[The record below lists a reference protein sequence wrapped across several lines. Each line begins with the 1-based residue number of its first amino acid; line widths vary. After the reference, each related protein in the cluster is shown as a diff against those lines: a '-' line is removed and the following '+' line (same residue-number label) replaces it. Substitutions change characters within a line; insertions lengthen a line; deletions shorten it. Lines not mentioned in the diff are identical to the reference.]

1 MGLFD
6 RLRPA
11 PTAAV
16 DATLVVANA
25 ATLAQAGPFL
35 DTLAQHGRVAVGVA
49 DGEPYAGALPAI
61 GARDLH
67 DLRRLK
73 PARVIVLGE
82 VANGIALAQT
92 CSAPC
97 YWVNARDP
105 RIATLK
111 LAAVTVADARAHA
124 ALPTAQL
131 TGDPLLSL
139 PAPAAPPDITFCE
152 RFKEFR
158 ERERW
163 VGYFAATGAGEEDF
177 AYLSFMQLS
186 RKQMGLFVLAPYDP
200 TRYEPVYRD
209 AIKYRLPTNRH
220 LRLITSYIPHKTRV
234 YYIEDAA
241 ALKTMYACA
250 DFVVV
255 GGTLNAESTHV
266 PDIFTPLSYGRP
278 VIVGPRRD
286 DYAVAAALRAGV
298 VLAADNVDDI
308 VRHAMGLIGG
318 ADREGLADAA
328 QEWLSL
334 QVGAA
339 ARAAAMVGI

>member
-25 ATLAQAGPFL
+25 ATLAQAQPFL
-35 DTLAQHGRVAVGVA
+35 DALVQHGRLAVGIA

-139 PAPAAPPDITFCE
+139 PAPAAPPDIAFCE

-186 RKQMGLFVLAPYDP
+186 RKRMGLLALAPYDS

-241 ALKTMYACA
+241 ALKAMYPCA

-255 GGTLNAESTHV
+255 GGTLSAEARHV
-266 PDIFTPLSYGRP
+266 PDLFTPLSYGRP
-278 VIVGPRRD
+278 LIVGPRRD
-286 DYAVAAALRAGV
+286 DYAVAAALRAGI
-298 VLAADNVDDI
+298 VLAADNVDDV
-308 VRHAMGLIGG
+308 VRHALGLIGDADGG
-318 ADREGLADAA
+318 ALTRAA
-328 QEWLSL
+328 ATWLSS
-334 QVGAA
+334 QRGAA
-339 ARAAAMVGI
+339 ARIMSILSA

>member
-16 DATLVVANA
+16 DATLAIANV
-25 ATLAQAGPFL
+25 ATLTQAQPFL
-35 DTLAQHGRVAVGVA
+35 DTLAQHGRVAVGIA
-49 DGEPYAGALPAI
+49 DGDRYAGRLPAI
-61 GARDLH
+61 GARDLR
-67 DLRRLK
+67 DLRRLR
-73 PARVIVLGE
+73 PARVVLLGE
-82 VANGIALAQT
+82 VANGVALAQT

-105 RIATLK
+105 RSATLQLK
-111 LAAVTVADARAHA
+111 AMTVADARAHA
-124 ALPTAQL
+124 ALPAAQL
-131 TGDPLLSL
+131 TGDPLLNM
-139 PAPAAPPDITFCE
+139 PATPTPPDVEFCE

-186 RKQMGLFVLAPYDP
+186 RKQMGLLVLAPYDP
-200 TRYEPVYRD
+200 ARYEPVYRD

-234 YYIEDAA
+234 YYIEDAT
-241 ALKTMYACA
+241 ALKAMYPCA

-255 GGTLNAESTHV
+255 GGTLSAESTHA
-266 PDIFTPLSYGRP
+266 PDIFTPIGYRRP
-278 VIVGPRRD
+278 VIVGPRRE

-298 VLAADNVDDI
+298 VLGADNADDI
-308 VRHAMGLIGG
+308 VRHALGVIGN
-318 ADREGLADAA
+318 ADGEALTRAA
-328 QEWLSL
+328 ATWLSL
-334 QVGAA
+334 QGGAT
-339 ARAAAMVGI
+339 ARVISVLSA

>member
-25 ATLAQAGPFL
+25 GTLAQAQPFL
-35 DTLAQHGRVAVGVA
+35 DMLGQQARVAVGIA
-49 DGEPYAGALPAI
+49 NGDRYAGPLPAL
-61 GARDLH
+61 GARGLR

-73 PARVIVLGE
+73 PARVILVGD
-82 VANGIALAQT
+82 VTNGVALAQT
-92 CSAPC
+92 GSAPC

-105 RIATLK
+105 RIATLR
-111 LAAVTVADARAHA
+111 LTAVTVADARAHA
-124 ALPTAQL
+124 ALPAALL
-131 TGDPLLSL
+131 TGDPLLNI
-139 PAPAAPPDITFCE
+139 PAPPTPPDVEFCE

-158 ERERW
+158 ERRRW
-163 VGYFAATGAGEEDF
+163 VGYFAATGAGEEDL

-186 RKQMGLFVLAPYDP
+186 RKQMGLLALAPYDP
-200 TRYEPVYRD
+200 ARYEPVYRD

-241 ALKTMYACA
+241 ALKAMYPCA

-255 GGTLNAESTHV
+255 GGTLSPESTHV

-278 VIVGPRRD
+278 IIVGPRRD

-298 VLAADNVDDI
+298 VLGADNVDDI
-308 VRHAMGLIGG
+308 ARHALGLLDS
-318 ADREGLADAA
+318 ADGEALTRAA
-328 QEWLSL
+328 AMWLSL
-334 QVGAA
+334 QGGAS
-339 ARAAAMVGI
+339 ARVMSILSV

>member
-11 PTAAV
+11 PTAAI

-49 DGEPYAGALPAI
+49 DGEPYTGAPPAI

-73 PARVIVLGE
+73 PARVIVLGD

-111 LAAVTVADARAHA
+111 LVAVTVADARAHA

-131 TGDPLLSL
+131 TGDPLLNI
-139 PAPAAPPDITFCE
+139 PAPVAPPDIAFCE
-152 RFKEFR
+152 RLTEVR

-186 RKQMGLFVLAPYDP
+186 RKQMGLLALAPHDP

-209 AIKYRLPTNRH
+209 AIKYRLPTIRH

-234 YYIEDAA
+234 YYIEDAP
-241 ALKTMYACA
+241 ALRAMYACA

-255 GGTLNAESTHV
+255 GGTLSAEARHA
-266 PDIFTPLSYGRP
+266 PDLFTPLTYGRP
-278 VIVGPRRD
+278 LIVGPRRD
-286 DYAVAAALRAGV
+286 DYAVAAALGAGA
-298 VLAADNVDDI
+298 VLGAENVDDI
-308 VRHAMGLIGG
+308 VRHALGLIGNADGG
-318 ADREGLADAA
+318 ALTRAA
-328 QEWLSL
+328 ATWLSS
-334 QVGAA
+334 QRGAA
-339 ARAAAMVGI
+339 ARVMSILSA